1 MLLKKCARFTK
12 IHIFKHS
19 FTTNLVV
26 SVILCNK
33 DLTVSEVHNW
43 KKKKTNPE
51 SAYSTLIW
59 KNVIL
64 TLQKQKLHLM
74 PCAKAGTWYSY
85 SQGQVSAAE
94 EQQQDFCHNS
104 KSHVFNLQDLTSKW
118 FCVGTSG
125 DMNFTWC
132 KNSSVSQKKK
142 SQIIVWSW
150 IRKKKG
156 HKTFTLTVLYKLS
169 LITGS
174 LGTLLLVPSWKKG
187 TTI

>member
-1 MLLKKCARFTK
+1 MLLKNCPKFTK
-12 IHIFKHS
+12 IYIFKHI

-33 DLTVSEVHNW
+33 DLTVSGVHNW
-43 KKKKTNPE
+43 KKKNNPE
-51 SAYSTLIW
+51 SCCWFNNTLLIW

-64 TLQKQKLHLM
+64 TLQKEKLHLM

-85 SQGQVSAAE
+85 TQGQVSAAE

-132 KNSSVSQKKK
+132 KNSSVNQKKK
-142 SQIIVWSW
+142 
-150 IRKKKG
+150 
-156 HKTFTLTVLYKLS
+156 
-169 LITGS
+169 ITNNC
-174 LGTLLLVPSWKKG
+174 LELN
-187 TTI
+187 